1 MKVQK
6 LGKLKYNIW
15 LYFILFSLFIV
26 GFVWIFQIFLFDSS
40 FQQKKYESLV
50 EKGNNLASKLNTEEE
65 ISENL
70 INNWLN
76 LAVEANESGVFTYL
90 AFYDDDYSLKIETIF
105 SGYLVANQDRDTE
118 DKDLDNTGNANS
130 SSSSNINSSSNEN
143 QSSSSEQESS
153 SSSSSQ
159 ANPSGVVAVYDE
171 NMIGEAISLLSNS
184 SNDYLCYKYEP
195 KGAEP
200 CFVYVTSVKNKTM
213 NGYLILKSSQ
223 QTLNETIEVLQTQ
236 LLIITACIIVISFF
250 IALYVANRLSKPITE
265 MSQTAKK
272 WADGE
277 GNVVF
282 ESTSSYEELSE
293 LASAL
298 NYAKEGINQTGSLQR
313 DLLANVSHDLKT
325 PLTMIKAY
333 AEMIRDLSGDIKE
346 KRDAHTKVIIDE
358 ADRLTMLVNDILDL
372 SKLQNSTADETDYQ
386 LVNLSELCENVIY
399 RFKEFAEASG
409 YTIISQIEPELFTK
423 CVGSEIEQVV
433 YNLIGNSINY
443 TGPDKTIRVSLKK
456 NDGVLLFETID
467 SGKGISS
474 DKIESIWG
482 KYYRYSETHQRPIKG
497 TGLGLSIVK
506 TILVKHNL
514 KFGVISKKGV
524 GSNFFIEFKGDLDE

>member
-15 LYFILFSLFIV
+15 LYFILFSVFIV
-26 GFVWIFQIFLFDSS
+26 GFVWIFQILLFDAS
-40 FQQKKYESLV
+40 FQQKKYENLV
-50 EKGNNLASKLNTEEE
+50 ETGNNLASKLNTNEE

-70 INNWLN
+70 INNWLS
-76 LAVEANESGVFTYL
+76 LAVNANEAGVFTYL
-90 AFYDDDYSLKIETIF
+90 AFYDEDYSLKIETIF
-105 SGYLVANQDRDTE
+105 SGYLNANQDRDTE
-118 DKDLDNTGNANS
+118 DKDLDNTLPNNS
-130 SSSSNINSSSNEN
+130 SSLTQSNSSIVGNS
-143 QSSSSEQESS
+143 QSSSGEET
-153 SSSSSQ
+153 SSSSQ
-159 ANPSGVVAVYDE
+159 TNPSGAVSVYDE
-171 NMIGEAISLLSNS
+171 SMISEAISLLSNS
-184 SNDYLCYKYEP
+184 KNDYLCYKYEP
-195 KGAEP
+195 QGADA
-200 CFVYVTSVKNKTM
+200 CFLYVSAVKNRTM
-213 NGYLILKSSQ
+213 DGYLVLKSSQ
-223 QTLNETIEVLQTQ
+223 QTLLETIEVLQTQ
-236 LLIITACIIVISFF
+236 LIIITACIIVVSFF
-250 IALYVANRLSKPITE
+250 VALYIANRLSKPIIE

-277 GNVVF
+277 ENVVF
-282 ESTSSYEELSE
+282 ESSSYQELSE

-333 AEMIRDLSGDIKE
+333 AEMIRDLSGEIKE

-372 SKLQNSTADETDYQ
+372 SKLQNSTSDKTTYKQ
-386 LVNLSELCENVIY
+386 VNLSELCENVIY
-399 RFKEFAEASG
+399 RFKDFAMASG
-409 YTIISQIEPELFTK
+409 FTILSEIEPDLFTE
-423 CVGSEIEQVV
+423 CEESEIEQVI

-443 TGPDKTIRVSLKK
+443 TGPDKTIKVSLKK
-456 NDGVLLFETID
+456 QDGVLLFETID

-474 DKIESIWG
+474 DKIETIWG

-497 TGLGLSIVK
+497 TGLGLSIVR

-524 GSNFFIEFKGDLDE
+524 GSNFFIEFKGDLNE